1 MKKAAWILLAL
12 LPLPLAGGG
21 IKTLLGLHSSKYLFS
36 SEVNS
41 LNRQGATGLGFGAG
55 YALDLAPK
63 IQLEAH
69 VLFGSKGAKAVLAFA
84 ADGKTEATYRNTALS
99 LPLFISYRFR
109 PRATPYV
116 ALGPE
121 INLLLS
127 HELSIPEYPEPF
139 DLGDATQKLVFAFNV
154 AAGYELPLG
163 RWGLFTEIRYN
174 RWVSDLLKGAE
185 AAVNVEAV
193 SFLIGGIYYL

>member
-1 MKKAAWILLAL
+1 MKKIAWFLLAL

-21 IKTLLGLHSSKYLFS
+21 IKAILGLHNSKYLFPIDAYTL
-36 SEVNS
+36 E
-41 LNRQGATGLGFGAG
+41 RQGATGLGFGVG

-63 IQLEAH
+63 FQLEAH
-69 VLFGSKGAKAVLAFA
+69 VLYGAKGAKAALAYA
-84 ADGKTEATYRNTALS
+84 PDGKTEATYRNTALS
-99 LPLFISYRFR
+99 LPLFISCRFR
-109 PRATPYV
+109 PQATPYV

-139 DLGDATQKLVFAFNV
+139 DLGDATRKLVFAFNA

-163 RWGLFTEIRYN
+163 RWGLFAEIRYN

-185 AAVNVEAV
+185 AAVHVEAV
-193 SFLIGGIYYL
+193 SFLVGGIYYL